1 MNVTII
7 YESDG
12 GCTRKIAKSIAAK
25 TSGKAIDISDAE
37 PTDMENC
44 SLLIPMPMASC
55 RTTGK
60 PISASSNG
68 RSSPINAWRFSEPAT
83 R

>member
-1 MNVTII
+1 MSVTII
-7 YESDG
+7 YGSDG

-44 SLLIPMPMASC
+44 SLLLSDLC
-55 RTTGK
+55 RWRVAERLANPSRQARTG
-60 PISASSNG
+60 G
-68 RSSPINAWRFSEPAT
+68 VRQ
-83 R
+83 